1 MKRHADRMAQ
11 GRAALRQACSLH
23 TRRLARDRRLES
35 FESVGVASGGGRRG
49 KLHAHSMAASIPA
62 SAVLGDMRTS
72 SEG

>member
-49 KLHAHSMAASIPA
+49 KLHAHSMASIPA
-62 SAVLGDMRTS
+62 SAVLGDMRPS
-72 SEG
+72 SKG